1 MESPKVFISYSW
13 TTPEHEQRVLNIATE
28 LVESGIDVI
37 IDKWNLKEGD
47 DADVFMEQ
55 MVSDPSIK
63 KVLIICDKMYSEK
76 SDKRKGGAGTE
87 AQIISRRVYEQ
98 QSNENKFVVA
108 AFEMNEE
115 TGKPYLPVYYGARM
129 YDPVLLTWNSIDPLC
144 ENYYNISPYAYCA
157 NSPVMYIDPTGM
169 DYWSTNDPNVISEFL
184 NYLKNFGFSNLDY
197 KKWHHTTDADFL
209 ANLSYNDQTN
219 KYYYSHGTVEN
230 GEVVCYSKTFDLD
243 NITDTKWWNSIGQYN
258 TDIAAATGAAEYKL
272 GNSYR
277 FATAYT
283 IHDNR
288 GNVLSTSK
296 PKVRIPNT
304 KIEVDAKMVGKMAKG
319 ARILGYGTGILSG
332 IITGK
337 EILYGEKDIIGEG
350 GIDLIMTGVGFVGP
364 YGWVFSSAYFLGKY
378 ALE

>member
-1 MESPKVFISYSW
+1 M
-13 TTPEHEQRVLNIATE
+13 HGL
-28 LVESGIDVI
+28 
-37 IDKWNLKEGD
+37 KWYD
-47 DADVFMEQ
+47 
-55 MVSDPSIK
+55 
-63 KVLIICDKMYSEK
+63 
-76 SDKRKGGAGTE
+76 
-87 AQIISRRVYEQ
+87 
-98 QSNENKFVVA
+98 
-108 AFEMNEE
+108 
-115 TGKPYLPVYYGARM
+115 YGARM

-184 NYLKNFGFSNLDY
+184 NNLKTFGFSNLDY
-197 KKWHHTTDADFL
+197 KEWNHTTDADFL
-209 ANLSYNDQTN
+209 ANLAYNDQAN
-219 KYYYSHGTVEN
+219 KYYYSRGMVEN
-230 GEVVCYSKTFDLD
+230 GEVVCYSKTFDSD
-243 NITDTKWWNSIGQYN
+243 NITDTKWWNLIGQYN
-258 TDIAAATGAAEYKL
+258 TDLAAATGAAEYKL

-296 PKVRIPNT
+296 PKVRIPYT
-304 KIEVDAKMVGKMAKG
+304 KIEVDAKTVGKMAKG

-364 YGWVFSSAYFLGKY
+364 YGWVFSCAYFLGKY